1 MRTKRFLAVVLSA
14 AMVVGN
20 SAIAFASSTATSSP
34 ATATLSGIGRLEGPV
49 SSNVFKV
56 ELPTVPEG
64 PSGLD
69 FILDPQELIKATKGE
84 RYLSSNAKNG
94 TGISVNSKSDIT
106 DSSLYFAT
114 SVNGAVKLGPESGE
128 MKIVNKS
135 TRAVTAS
142 INAHFSA
149 VPSDITVSSDKTFE
163 GNTQPSFYLA
173 LKADG
178 NETSISETNAV
189 VGTKVLDSAASYY
202 TKEYVSANDSYVYTL
217 TSANEAANESKFDK
231 YTFSLTGTS
240 NTKADWA
247 EVTPI
252 AVGATSLKVDLVFNI
267 SEKQPAA
274 PSIQGGNEYVMTS
287 GKGVPVQFDLGFG
300 TLAATNITSVTFN
313 NGSSVLPTDK
323 YKFDAAT
330 GKLVFTSALVDTL
343 MASSTFTER
352 EYTITFNDTAKTQL
366 TVTLKK

>member
-20 SAIAFASSTATSSP
+20 SAIAFASSTATTSP
-34 ATATLSGIGRLEGPV
+34 ASATLSGKGRLEGPV

-69 FILDPQELIKATKGE
+69 FILDPQELIKATQGK
-84 RYLSSNAKNG
+84 RYLSSNAKNS

-114 SVNGAVKLGPESGE
+114 SVNGAVKLGPDSGE

-163 GNTQPSFYLA
+163 GNTKPSFYLA

-178 NETSISETNAV
+178 NETSISATDAV

-202 TKEYVSANDSYVYTL
+202 TKEYVSDNDSYVYTL

-247 EVTPI
+247 NVNPI
-252 AVGATSLKVDLVFNI
+252 AVGASSLKVDLVFNI

-300 TLAATNITSVTFN
+300 TLAATDITSVTFN

-323 YKFDAAT
+323 YKFDATT

-343 MASSTFTER
+343 MASSSFTER
-352 EYTITFNDTAKTQL
+352 AYTITFNDTAKTQL